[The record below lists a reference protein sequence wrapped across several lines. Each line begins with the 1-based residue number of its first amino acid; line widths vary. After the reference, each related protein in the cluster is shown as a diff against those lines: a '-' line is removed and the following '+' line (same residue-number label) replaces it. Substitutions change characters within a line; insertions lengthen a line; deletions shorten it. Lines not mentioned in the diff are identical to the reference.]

1 MLLLHKARQQPDGGR
16 SPAAAGGESR
26 RSLLCSAE
34 GGTGCA
40 RCCGLLELAE
50 GGKRKVCGPTP
61 KFRGWLQ
68 SVIIMLSWVLLEL
81 LAAGRQRV
89 KMGRMVRKIQKF
101 RRFCNREERK

>member
-1 MLLLHKARQQPDGGR
+1 M
-16 SPAAAGGESR
+16 
-26 RSLLCSAE
+26 
-34 GGTGCA
+34 
-40 RCCGLLELAE
+40 LELAE

-68 SVIIMLSWVLLEL
+68 NVIIMLSWVLLEL

>member
-1 MLLLHKARQQPDGGR
+1 MRLGGARGGGEGGR
-16 SPAAAGGESR
+16 SPGGEAAESR
-26 RSLLCSAE
+26 LRLLCSAE

-50 GGKRKVCGPTP
+50 DGKRKVCGPTP

-68 SVIIMLSWVLLEL
+68 NAIIMLSWVLLEL

>member
-1 MLLLHKARQQPDGGR
+1 MRLGGAREGGEGGR
-16 SPAAAGGESR
+16 SPGGEAAESR

-68 SVIIMLSWVLLEL
+68 SVIIMPGWMLLGKME
-81 LAAGRQRV
+81 ARWGRV
-89 KMGRMVRKIQKF
+89 KLARMAAKHQ
-101 RRFCNREERK
+101 

>member
-1 MLLLHKARQQPDGGR
+1 MVEGGGR
-16 SPAAAGGESR
+16 RPGGEAAESW
-26 RSLLCSAE
+26 RSLLCSAD
-34 GGTGCA
+34 GVTGCA

-61 KFRGWLQ
+61 KYRGWLQ
-68 SVIIMLSWVLLEL
+68 NVIIMLSWVLLEL